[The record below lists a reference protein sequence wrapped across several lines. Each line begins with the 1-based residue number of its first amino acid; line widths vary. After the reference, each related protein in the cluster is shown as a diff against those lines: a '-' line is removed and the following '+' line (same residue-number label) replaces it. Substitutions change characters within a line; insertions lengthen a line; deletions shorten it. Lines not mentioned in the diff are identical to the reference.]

1 MINKRKLDHIKISL
15 ENPVE
20 SELKSGFE
28 DIHPVHRAL
37 PEANFSDIDLS
48 TDFFG
53 KKLALPL
60 VISGMTGGH
69 EKAKKINK
77 NLAIAARET
86 GVAMGI
92 GSQRAAIENREL
104 TDSYRIA
111 REEAPDA
118 FIIANLGAVQMA
130 SDYTTE
136 HARQAVE
143 MIEADALA
151 IHLNPLHEAVQ
162 PEGDRDFRGCIKA
175 ISELNLKVPIIAK
188 ETGAGICR
196 EDAMLLEN
204 AGVSGI
210 DIGGL
215 GGTTF
220 AAVESYREGVN
231 TELARQFFD
240 WGIPTATST
249 IEVLEYTELPV
260 ISSGGIRSGLDVAKS
275 IALGSIAAG
284 MALPFLKEAAKGSK
298 NVIDLIR
305 QTEEELRTAMFLLGA
320 ENIAGLRDSDLVILG
335 RTREWLLARGIDAG
349 KYSNRRMK
357 R

>member
-1 MINKRKLDHIKISL
+1 
-15 ENPVE
+15 
-20 SELKSGFE
+20 
-28 DIHPVHRAL
+28 
-37 PEANFSDIDLS
+37 
-48 TDFFG
+48 
-53 KKLALPL
+53 
-60 VISGMTGGH
+60 
-69 EKAKKINK
+69 
-77 NLAIAARET
+77 
-86 GVAMGI
+86 
-92 GSQRAAIENREL
+92 
-104 TDSYRIA
+104 
-111 REEAPDA
+111 
-118 FIIANLGAVQMA
+118 
-130 SDYTTE
+130 
-136 HARQAVE
+136 

-357 R
+357 K